1 MNKRIRT
8 PKINL
13 NPQQAIVVAHNEGPA
28 LVSAGPGSG
37 KTRCIVERITRMI
50 NDNTCDP
57 ERILATT
64 FTRKAANEMNS
75 RLEAKG
81 INIKRMAVQTT
92 HSYCYRLIRQ
102 SRKFKG
108 WKIDERDVAKIII
121 KNAIGYKGLDWK
133 ADISLI
139 EQFIAQCRNTLTEPA
154 DCAKFLEGQFA
165 DERYGKVYV
174 EYDEELASRRLIT
187 MDDMLYHGV
196 RLLQFDKN
204 VRTREQGRFEY
215 VMVDELQDSNVA
227 QTVMADLVAAPE
239 YNLMGVGD
247 VDQCHPPTTKILTDD
262 GYTRIDFL
270 RDGDTVKGWNRNA
283 QKMIGGRKIRVSA
296 RPYDGNLI
304 SMNVGTNNVDMTPNH
319 RVLVRWTNPED
330 RETCVVYL
338 MYRKEYGY
346 RIGWCQLLSNST
358 NTFHL
363 KQRARLENA
372 DKVWILTHTKD
383 RTVASVLES
392 IYSVRFGIPTTP
404 FEPVH
409 GANHLTREAIDLI
422 FGELRSQSIEGAK
435 KALTMFGLSEDMPLL
450 PWPTQIVDGKS
461 DNEVSFRRS
470 TYFPVYAI
478 NLIPGLMSV
487 PLPTGRNKWEEIYQI
502 SYKPYNGLV
511 YSLDVEKDHSYAAD
525 GVVVLNCIYEWRG
538 AVPQSMIDFEHKY
551 NAKVITLGTNY
562 RCAPAIVDAASK
574 CIEHNKARISKELS
588 AARSHEME
596 IVYISAGDTD
606 DEAAEVR
613 EQIQALLADGMSPG
627 NMIVLMR
634 TNSQSRALEEELI
647 RHKIPF
653 VVLGSVSFYERKE
666 IKALLSYLRLLVN
679 PGDIP
684 AGELA
689 INRPF
694 RFVGKKA
701 LDGIRKEAHRLNH
714 YLDGIK
720 RYADSAYDRSEIGF
734 SLMRGLEDFYTLV
747 ERFNEESSPSAAL
760 REIVQS
766 TDFIDYLVQSEGS
779 DTLESSRA
787 LNVGEL
793 IASASRFDRV
803 DKFIEHVDLQIK
815 LRKRNNLK
823 DKEENR
829 VQIMT
834 IHKSKGTEAP
844 CVFVIG
850 ANESLLPHAYGDEE
864 EERRLWYVAITRAKD
879 YLCVTS
885 IGEVSDGI
893 ISRPIGVS
901 RFVSESGIPLTPEQ
915 NGTMVDDPGAKIEST
930 EEL

>member
-204 VRTREQGRFEY
+204 VRTREQGHFEY

-247 VDQCHPPTTKILTDD
+247 VDQ
-262 GYTRIDFL
+262 
-270 RDGDTVKGWNRNA
+270 A
-283 QKMIGGRKIRVSA
+283 
-296 RPYDGNLI
+296 
-304 SMNVGTNNVDMTPNH
+304 
-319 RVLVRWTNPED
+319 
-330 RETCVVYL
+330 
-338 MYRKEYGY
+338 
-346 RIGWCQLLSNST
+346 
-358 NTFHL
+358 
-363 KQRARLENA
+363 
-372 DKVWILTHTKD
+372 
-383 RTVASVLES
+383 
-392 IYSVRFGIPTTP
+392 IY
-404 FEPVH
+404 
-409 GANHLTREAIDLI
+409 A
-422 FGELRSQSIEGAK
+422 
-435 KALTMFGLSEDMPLL
+435 
-450 PWPTQIVDGKS
+450 
-461 DNEVSFRRS
+461 
-470 TYFPVYAI
+470 
-478 NLIPGLMSV
+478 
-487 PLPTGRNKWEEIYQI
+487 
-502 SYKPYNGLV
+502 
-511 YSLDVEKDHSYAAD
+511 
-525 GVVVLNCIYEWRG
+525 WRG
-538 AVPQSMIDFEHKY
+538 AVPQFMIDFEHKY